1 MTCSFPLERIL
12 DLEFFLAYRRV
23 AHGIP
28 VEVEAFDME
37 SNLIGSVPSEDIV
50 TGDPVIIG
58 LNPNIAFKSF
68 NL

>member
-1 MTCSFPLERIL
+1 MTYSFPLERIL
-12 DLEFFLAYRRV
+12 NLEFFLAYRRV
-23 AHGIP
+23 AYGIP

-37 SNLIGSVPSEDIV
+37 SNLIGSNPLEDVV

>member
-1 MTCSFPLERIL
+1 ME
-12 DLEFFLAYRRV
+12 Y
-23 AHGIP
+23 GIP
-28 VEVEAFDME
+28 VEVEVFDME
-37 SNLIGSVPSEDIV
+37 PNLVGSVPSEDIV